1 MRHLK
6 ILKEEPPQIMII
18 PMIDIIFFLL
28 VFFMISTLYMVNL
41 KTVDIELPKAVSAET
56 NLHSTFFVTLDK
68 DGNLYLEDTKITEDE
83 LIQKSVQEQKNND
96 KFAIVLRADDGVEY
110 GKVIHILD
118 RLKVSGIH
126 RFGLA
131 AESGESK

>member
-56 NLHSTFFVTLDK
+56 NLLSTFFVTLDK
-68 DGNLYLEDTKITEDE
+68 DGNLYLEDTMITEDE
-83 LIQKSVQEQKNND
+83 LIQKSVQEQKGND

-126 RFGLA
+126 RFSLA